1 MIKNRAVFTKKRA
14 LILVLG
20 CAAVL
25 AVLIALRW
33 MGSRPDL
40 STLDGRLK
48 FISELGWEVDA
59 ESEQCR
65 GVILPEVL
73 DGVMADYNAMQL
85 EQGYDLNKH
94 LGERCEQY
102 TYMLT
107 NYPDSAAVYITLYVQ
122 GRQLIAGDIHTVSIN
137 GFMHGIERR

>member
-33 MGSRPDL
+33 MGNRPDL

-107 NYPDSAAVYITLYVQ
+107 NYPDSAVVYITLYVQ

-137 GFMHGIERR
+137 GFMHGIERK